1 MSHHL
6 HEALQRRRWELVE
19 AIAVG
24 QHEPAD
30 PRRAG
35 VEQVLA
41 DRAAGVVADEG
52 DVGEVEVLEEGDH
65 LAGHA
70 AWRLIGGGGDRV
82 RVRAERKVG
91 SVRTDACGGEAGGNL
106 APQLAVDEDP
116 VDEHHRRGGGR
127 IERPGRDSGRR
138 RVAAWQWAY
147 APP

>member
-19 AIAVG
+19 AIAVR

-30 PRRAG
+30 PRRVG

-91 SVRTDACGGEAGGNL
+91 SVRTDACGGEAGGNPL
-106 APQLAVDEDP
+106 HNWLSTRIPWTNTT
-116 VDEHHRRGGGR
+116 GGEG
-127 IERPGRDSGRR
+127 GSSGPASR
-138 RVAAWQWAY
+138 
-147 APP
+147 